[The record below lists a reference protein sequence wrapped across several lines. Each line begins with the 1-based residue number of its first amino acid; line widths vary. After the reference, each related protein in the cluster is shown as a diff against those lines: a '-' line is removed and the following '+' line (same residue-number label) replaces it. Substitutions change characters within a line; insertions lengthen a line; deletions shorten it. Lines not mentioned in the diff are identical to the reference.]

1 MRNDKAILIN
11 ARTNTISFVSIKDY
25 KDISKFGDFDIF
37 TTVQLDAK
45 GNTLYV
51 DDEGLINGTTIGFTI
66 EGYEQ
71 PLMGNGIILGTNLR
85 TGDSKDTDFSLE
97 RVASMVRCF
106 VRAGRMLVRSGDN
119 PKISG

>member
-1 MRNDKAILIN
+1 MRNDQAILIN

-25 KDISKFGDFDIF
+25 KDISKFGEFDLF
-37 TTVQLDAK
+37 TTVQMDAK

-51 DDEGLINGTTIGFTI
+51 DDEGFINGTTLGFTI
-66 EGYEQ
+66 EGYDQ

-85 TGDSKDTDFSLE
+85 TGDSKDTDLSLE
-97 RVASMVRCF
+97 KVASMVRCF
-106 VRAGRMLVRSGDN
+106 IRAGRMLVRSEGN

>member
-25 KDISKFGDFDIF
+25 KDISKFGNFDIF
-37 TTVQLDAK
+37 TTVQMDAK

-51 DDEGLINGTTIGFTI
+51 DDEGLINGTTLGFTI
-66 EGYEQ
+66 EGYDQ

-85 TGDSKDTDFSLE
+85 TGDSKDTDLTLE
-97 RVASMVRCF
+97 KVASMVRCF
-106 VRAGRMLVRSGDN
+106 ARAGRMLVRSGDN
-119 PKISG
+119 PKISV